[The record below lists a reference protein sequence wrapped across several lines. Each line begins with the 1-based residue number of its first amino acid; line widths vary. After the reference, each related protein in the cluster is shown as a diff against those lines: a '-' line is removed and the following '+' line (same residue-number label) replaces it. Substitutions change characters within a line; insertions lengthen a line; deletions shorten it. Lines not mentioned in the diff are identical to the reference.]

1 MAGAR
6 APDARDPFATAVTVS
21 AVRIALVSPYS
32 WTYPGGVTRHIEAL
46 AAELRRKGH
55 EPDILAP
62 YDPDDALSARLHRGA
77 RPQRVDPPPGFV
89 ALGRTIGIPANGAV
103 SNLTGTPHSVFAIRR
118 ALREGAYDVAHI
130 HEPIVPLVGFDALMS
145 AGELPLVGTFHT
157 YSENRLS
164 NGIGAI
170 AMGGRRRMNRL
181 HARIAVSEAAAWT
194 ARRFF
199 GGRYRI
205 VPNGVLLPAG
215 EPFGVAEGDVLST
228 RKEVFG
234 SKGGVSDAQSE
245 APWVDDRVS
254 RPLRILF
261 IGQAVERKGLPVLLS
276 AFEALR
282 DQVDATL
289 TLVGASSAEIA
300 PMLLDD
306 RGVRALG
313 KLSEQDK
320 QAELR
325 RAEVLCAP
333 SLCGESF
340 GMVLTEAFAASTPVI
355 ASDIPGYRDVARD
368 GIDGVLVPAGDALAL
383 AEALRALALDPARR
397 ERMASAARERAER
410 FSWTHV
416 AEEVVETYGDAIA
429 AARASERRCA
439 AIVRG
444 AQHRPVDAVAGAGI
458 GAASGMLARRAQRMA
473 LRHGLIPRDGLPRV
487 PARRLP
493 SLEPPRPVRHRALR
507 VLSRAG
513 LALTSLAGIA
523 LALLALRKIG
533 VERVLESLVA
543 SSPGLVAAGV
553 GVMCASM
560 FVRGIAWHAILRA
573 APTWR
578 PARRR
583 DALQG
588 TFIGVLM
595 SATLPARLGEPS
607 RALIVARRIG
617 RARETLPVVLG
628 TMVSQTLLNLLALA
642 ILGGVMFSSVDFAGR
657 HTGALLAVALTPL
670 ALLLA
675 LVLAPVLVSP
685 AAVSRSRRLGRALA
699 SVRAALV
706 RVRAGLSVFR
716 HPRQAAV
723 ATAVQLIAWALQC
736 ASCYLLLMALGLS
749 AGPTGRVGFGA
760 AAAVLFAVNVTAVI
774 PATPANVGVF
784 QAACVA
790 VLAGAY
796 HVHTADALAYGIVL
810 QAVEVATAVIMGMP
824 ALVGEGLSWRDVRL
838 RTIHA
843 TPVKLGPPAPRGGGL
858 PGVGQLS
865 GGSRAAPSQAQP

>member
-1 MAGAR
+1 M
-6 APDARDPFATAVTVS
+6 
-21 AVRIALVSPYS
+21 RIALVSPYS

-46 AAELRRKGH
+46 AGELRAQGH
-55 EPDILAP
+55 DAEILAP
-62 YDPDDALSARLHRGA
+62 FDPDDALSRRLHRGA
-77 RPQRVDPPPGFV
+77 RPQPCERPAGFV
-89 ALGRTIGIPANGAV
+89 SLGRTIGVPANGAV
-103 SNLTGTPHSVFAIRR
+103 SNLTATPGSVYALRR

-130 HEPIVPLVGFDALMS
+130 HEPVVPLVGWDGLMS
-145 AGELPLVGTFHT
+145 APEQLPLVGTFHT
-157 YSENRLS
+157 YSTNRLT
-164 NGIGAI
+164 NGIAAIPLGA
-170 AMGGRRRMNRL
+170 RRRMNRL

-194 ARRFF
+194 ARRFY

-205 VPNGVLLPAG
+205 VPNGVLLAG
-215 EPFGVAEGDVLST
+215 GAGDDRGACAAQEGVVQ
-228 RKEVFG
+228 
-234 SKGGVSDAQSE
+234 GGVVVGAQASGAPEGCCEPLDGDPFPADA
-245 APWVDDRVS
+245 

-261 IGQAVERKGLPVLLS
+261 IGQAVERKGLPVLLR

-282 DQVDATL
+282 DQVPATL
-289 TLVGASSAEIA
+289 TLVGANAAEIA
-300 PMLLDD
+300 PLLLDD

-313 KLSEQDK
+313 KVPDGDK
-320 QAELR
+320 HAELR
-325 RAEVLCAP
+325 RADVLCAP
-333 SLCGESF
+333 SLSGESF
-340 GMVLTEAFAASTPVI
+340 GMVLTEAFAAATPVI
-355 ASDIPGYRDVARD
+355 ASAIPGYRDVARD
-368 GIDGVLVPAGDALAL
+368 GVESALVPPGDALAL
-383 AEALRALALDPARR
+383 AEALRALALDPRRR
-397 ERMASAARERAER
+397 ERMAAAARERAER

-416 AEEVVETYGDAIA
+416 AAEVAGVYGEAIA
-429 AARASERRCA
+429 AAAANARRVEARRCVGVGA
-439 AIVRG
+439 PLPVRTG
-444 AQHRPVDAVAGAGI
+444 AAVA
-458 GAASGMLARRAQRMA
+458 ARLDRTA
-473 LRHGLIPRDGLPRV
+473 LRHGLVPGDGRPRV
-487 PARRLP
+487 RARRLP
-493 SLEPPRPVRHRALR
+493 TLEPPRPARHRALR

-513 LALTSLAGIA
+513 LALTTLAGVA

-533 VERVLESLVA
+533 VERVIESLVA

-553 GVMCASM
+553 AVMCASM
-560 FVRGIAWHAILRA
+560 FVRGIAWHAILKA

-642 ILGGVMFSSVDFAGR
+642 VLGGVMFSSVDFAGR
-657 HTGALLAVALTPL
+657 HTGALLAVALSPL
-670 ALLLA
+670 ALLVA
-675 LVLAPVLVSP
+675 LVLAPVLVP
-685 AAVSRSRRLGRALA
+685 RAAVSRSRRLGRALA
-699 SVRAALV
+699 GVRAALV

-716 HPRQAAV
+716 HPRRAAV
-723 ATAVQLIAWALQC
+723 ATAIQLGAWALQC

-749 AGPTGRVGFGA
+749 AGPSDQVGFGA

-810 QAVEVATAVIMGMP
+810 QAVEIATAVIMGMP
-824 ALVGEGLSWRDVRL
+824 ALVGEGLSWREVRL

-843 TPVKLGPPAPRGGGL
+843 TPVKLGPL
-858 PGVGQLS
+858 PSGSARALS
-865 GGSRAAPSQAQP
+865 SQAQP

>member
-1 MAGAR
+1 
-6 APDARDPFATAVTVS
+6 
-21 AVRIALVSPYS
+21 
-32 WTYPGGVTRHIEAL
+32 
-46 AAELRRKGH
+46 
-55 EPDILAP
+55 
-62 YDPDDALSARLHRGA
+62 LHS
-77 RPQRVDPPPGFV
+77 
-89 ALGRTIGIPANGAV
+89 LGRTIGIPANGAV
-103 SNLTGTPHSVFAIRR
+103 SNLTATPHSVYALRR
-118 ALREGAYDVAHI
+118 ALREGGYDVAHV
-130 HEPIVPLVGFDALMS
+130 HEPVVPTIGWDALMS

-157 YSENRLS
+157 YSTNPIT
-164 NGIGAI
+164 NGIAAIPLGA
-170 AMGGRRRMNRL
+170 RRRMNRL

-194 ARRFF
+194 ARRFY

-205 VPNGVLLPAG
+205 VPNGVLLPARDGAG
-215 EPFGVAEGDVLST
+215 ERRWIGAGGERDQAATFVGGGGEEVGGD
-228 RKEVFG
+228 G
-234 SKGGVSDAQSE
+234 
-245 APWVDDRVS
+245 APPGHAS
-254 RPLRILF
+254 PLRILF

-282 DQVDATL
+282 DQVPATL
-289 TLVGASSAEIA
+289 TLVGASAGEIA
-300 PMLLDD
+300 PLLLDD

-313 KLSEQDK
+313 KVPEQDK
-320 QAELR
+320 HAELA
-325 RAEVLCAP
+325 RADVLCAP
-333 SLCGESF
+333 SLRGESF

-355 ASDIPGYRDVARD
+355 ASDMPGYRDVARD
-368 GIDGVLVPAGDALAL
+368 GVDSVLVAPGDALAL
-383 AEALRALALDPARR
+383 AEALRELALRPERR
-397 ERMASAARERAER
+397 ERMAVAARERAER

-416 AEEVVETYGDAIA
+416 AAEVAEVYEQAIA
-429 AARASERRCA
+429 VERPATR
-439 AIVRG
+439 
-444 AQHRPVDAVAGAGI
+444 
-458 GAASGMLARRAQRMA
+458 LARTA
-473 LRHGLIPRDGLPRV
+473 LRHGLLPSDGLPRV

-493 SLEPPRPVRHRALR
+493 SLEPPRPVRSRALHA
-507 VLSRAG
+507 LSRAG
-513 LALTSLAGIA
+513 LALTSLAGLA

-543 SSPGLVAAGV
+543 SSPGLVAAGLA
-553 GVMCASM
+553 VMCASM
-560 FVRGIAWHAILRA
+560 FVRGIAWHAILKA

-657 HTGALLAVALTPL
+657 HTGALLTVALSPL

-675 LVLAPVLVSP
+675 LVLAPVLVPP

-716 HPRQAAV
+716 RPRQAAV
-723 ATAVQLIAWALQC
+723 ATAVQLAAWGLQC

-749 AGPTGRVGFGA
+749 GQVGFGA

-796 HVHTADALAYGIVL
+796 HVYTADALAYGIVL

-838 RTIHA
+838 RTMHA
-843 TPVKLGPPAPRGGGL
+843 TPVKLGPLPAHSAGAEWAVERFGGGYA
-858 PGVGQLS
+858 
-865 GGSRAAPSQAQP
+865 AAPSRAQP

>member
-1 MAGAR
+1 M
-6 APDARDPFATAVTVS
+6 
-21 AVRIALVSPYS
+21 RIALVSPYS

-46 AAELRRKGH
+46 SAELAAQGH
-55 EPDILAP
+55 EPSILAP
-62 YDPDDALSARLHRGA
+62 FDPDDALSRRLHRGA
-77 RPQRVDPPPGFV
+77 RPQHREPPENFV

-103 SNLTGTPHSVFAIRR
+103 SNLTGTPHSVY
-118 ALREGAYDVAHI
+118 ALRHALRTGGYDVAHI
-130 HEPIVPLVGFDALMS
+130 HEPIVPLVGYDALMS

-157 YSENRLS
+157 YSTNVFS

-194 ARRFF
+194 ARRFY
-199 GGRYRI
+199 GGHYRI
-205 VPNGVLLPAG
+205 VPNGVLLGGGPVIG
-215 EPFGVAEGDVLST
+215 EAQGVV
-228 RKEVFG
+228 RPQ
-234 SKGGVSDAQSE
+234 GGVFDSQGGVFDSQGGVFDSQASLSSADE
-245 APWVDDRVS
+245 GAS
-254 RPLRILF
+254 GPLRILF

-282 DQVDATL
+282 EQVPATL
-289 TLVGASSAEIA
+289 TLVGASAAEIA

-313 KLSEQDK
+313 KVSE
-320 QAELR
+320 AEKERELA

-333 SLCGESF
+333 SLRGESF
-340 GMVLTEAFAASTPVI
+340 GMVLTEAFAASTPVV
-355 ASDIPGYRDVARD
+355 ASEIPGYRDVLRD
-368 GIDGVLVPAGDALAL
+368 GRDGVLVAAGDALAL
-383 AEALRALALDPARR
+383 AEALRALALDPRR
-397 ERMASAARERAER
+397 RLAMAASARQRAER
-410 FSWTHV
+410 FSWSHV
-416 AEEVVETYGDAIA
+416 AEEVLDVYGEAIA
-429 AARASERRCA
+429 VGRPATRIARA
-439 AIVRG
+439 
-444 AQHRPVDAVAGAGI
+444 AV
-458 GAASGMLARRAQRMA
+458 
-473 LRHGLIPRDGLPRV
+473 RHGLAPADLRPRER
-487 PARRLP
+487 ARRLP
-493 SLEPPRPVRHRALR
+493 SLEPPPPVRHRAVR
-507 VLSRAG
+507 VLSRAA
-513 LALTSLAGIA
+513 LALSSVVGIA
-523 LALLALRKIG
+523 LAFLALQKIG
-533 VERVLESLVA
+533 VTRVVESLVA

-560 FVRGIAWHAILRA
+560 FVRGIAWHAILKA

-657 HTGALLAVALTPL
+657 HTGALLAVALSPL
-670 ALLLA
+670 ALLVV
-675 LVLAPVLVSP
+675 LVLAPVLVPP
-685 AAVSRSRRLGRALA
+685 AAVSRSRRMGRVLA
-699 SVRAALV
+699 SMRAALV
-706 RVRAGLSVFR
+706 RVRAGLSVFGK
-716 HPRQAAV
+716 PRQAAI
-723 ATAVQLIAWALQC
+723 ATAIQLAAWGLQC
-736 ASCYLLLMALGLS
+736 VSCYLLLMALGLS
-749 AGPTGRVGFGA
+749 GEVGFGA

-810 QAVEVATAVIMGMP
+810 QAVEVATAVIMGAP
-824 ALVGEGLSWRDVRL
+824 ALLGEGLSWRDVRL
-838 RTIHA
+838 RTMHA
-843 TPVKLGPPAPRGGGL
+843 TPVKLGPL
-858 PGVGQLS
+858 PGT
-865 GGSRAAPSQAQP
+865 SRSAPSQAQS